1 MKRDAIDLS
10 TLNVFTLFRK
20 YFVPTLLGM
29 LSMSAVTAIDGI
41 FVGHGVG
48 SDGIAAVNICV
59 PLLMLF
65 TGIGLMVGAGCSV
78 VASIQ
83 LSRGKSKSA
92 RLNVTQ
98 ALLFVT
104 IVALIPSVLMM
115 AFPAETARMLGSSE
129 HLLPMVTDY
138 LLWFVPSW
146 VFQIWITVSLFVI
159 RLDGAPK
166 LAMLCSL
173 ITAVINVVLD
183 WLFIFPFGWGVMGA
197 AFATSISI
205 MAGGLV
211 AMVYLLFYARH
222 LRLQPLKWSV
232 KSLRLSVRNIGY
244 QCRIGPS
251 ALLGEATLA
260 VLMFVG
266 NQVFMS
272 YLGDDGVGAFG
283 IACYYIPFVFMV
295 GNAIAQSAQPIISYN
310 FGAGQPDRVRK
321 ALHLAIRTALICGIS
336 FFIITFLCRQNI
348 VSLFIDRSCPAF
360 DIAVNGIPYFGVGC
374 IFFAANMIGIGY
386 YQSIRRGQRATIIT
400 LLRGVVFMLIG
411 FFVLPLVLGVPGIWL
426 AVSLAELLTTLYII
440 GIYFKDR
447 FMVHRL

>member
-1 MKRDAIDLS
+1 
-10 TLNVFTLFRK
+10 
-20 YFVPTLLGM
+20 
-29 LSMSAVTAIDGI
+29 
-41 FVGHGVG
+41 
-48 SDGIAAVNICV
+48 
-59 PLLMLF
+59 
-65 TGIGLMVGAGCSV
+65 
-78 VASIQ
+78 
-83 LSRGKSKSA
+83 
-92 RLNVTQ
+92 
-98 ALLFVT
+98 
-104 IVALIPSVLMM
+104 MM

-159 RLDGAPK
+159 RLDGSPK

-310 FGAGQPDRVRK
+310 YGAGKPDRVRRAFWLLLRCAMIYAGVLWATTMLFPQLYIGVFTPDQELIAYAIPAVRIYMAASLLFGIQLSCQQTFV
-321 ALHLAIRTALICGIS
+321 ALGNAK
-336 FFIITFLCRQNI
+336 N
-348 VSLFIDRSCPAF
+348 SLFLAVLRKLILLIPLIYLLPALLPDKVTAVF
-360 DIAVNGIPYFGVGC
+360 LAEPVADTIAVTVTVLLFRVKFTAC
-374 IFFAANMIGIGY
+374 MREMEERAAS
-386 YQSIRRGQRATIIT
+386 QHA
-400 LLRGVVFMLIG
+400 
-411 FFVLPLVLGVPGIWL
+411 
-426 AVSLAELLTTLYII
+426 
-440 GIYFKDR
+440 
-447 FMVHRL
+447 

>member
-159 RLDGAPK
+159 RLDGSPK

-205 MAGGLV
+205 MVGGLV

-222 LRLQPLKWSV
+222 LRLQPLKWKCQEPAAFRAEYWLPV
-232 KSLRLSVRNIGY
+232 AYRFFCLIG
-244 QCRIGPS
+244 R
-251 ALLGEATLA
+251 
-260 VLMFVG
+260 
-266 NQVFMS
+266 
-272 YLGDDGVGAFG
+272 
-283 IACYYIPFVFMV
+283 
-295 GNAIAQSAQPIISYN
+295 GNACCAY
-310 FGAGQPDRVRK
+310 VR
-321 ALHLAIRTALICGIS
+321 REPGIYVLS
-336 FFIITFLCRQNI
+336 GGRW
-348 VSLFIDRSCPAF
+348 
-360 DIAVNGIPYFGVGC
+360 
-374 IFFAANMIGIGY
+374 
-386 YQSIRRGQRATIIT
+386 RRGIRYSV
-400 LLRGVVFMLIG
+400 LLYSFCFHGR
-411 FFVLPLVLGVPGIWL
+411 
-426 AVSLAELLTTLYII
+426 
-440 GIYFKDR
+440 
-447 FMVHRL
+447 

>member
-159 RLDGAPK
+159 RLDGSPK

-205 MAGGLV
+205 MVGGLV

-244 QCRIGPS
+244 QWRIGSS

-310 FGAGQPDRVRK
+310 FGLGYKERVMTAERI
-321 ALHLAIRTALICGIS
+321 ALLTAVVCGVVATVAFTVYPYLLVGLFISLDSEAAKIAIHGFPYFASGFV
-336 FFIITFLCRQNI
+336 FFIVNI
-348 VSLFIDRSCPAF
+348 A
-360 DIAVNGIPYFGVGC
+360 
-374 IFFAANMIGIGY
+374 
-386 YQSIRRGQRATIIT
+386 
-400 LLRGVVFMLIG
+400 LLRGFVFLIPS
-411 FFVLPLVLGVPGIWL
+411 FILLPKFLGVSGIWL
-426 AVSLAELLTTLYII
+426 AMPLSEALTIIVILLFVLKHRYAYKVSSQLITS
-440 GIYFKDR
+440 
-447 FMVHRL
+447 